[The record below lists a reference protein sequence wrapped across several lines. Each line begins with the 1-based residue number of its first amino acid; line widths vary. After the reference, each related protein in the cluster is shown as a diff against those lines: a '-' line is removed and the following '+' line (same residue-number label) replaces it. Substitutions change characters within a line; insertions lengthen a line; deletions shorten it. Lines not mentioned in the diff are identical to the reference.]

1 MRISMRSLPLV
12 LVAAL
17 AVPAPSLAAD
27 PPAAQEGPRISL
39 DDVAEASPSRLSD
52 SELSALK
59 RLLAATPE
67 SSAERPQLLFRLA
80 EHSRAVWLES
90 LAERRALGAKLGGAR
105 EPFGRAALRAR
116 LQRAQQ
122 MESAWRAEAAKL
134 YAELVQRSAPRGPGA
149 HARLDEVLYHL
160 ADLMRRAQRID
171 QARVFFAR
179 LIRDYPQSAYVP
191 DAYIVFADHYFD
203 EGKLPEAQKLYQVV
217 TRFPTA
223 RVAGYARYRE
233 GWCELRQG
241 DPRGALERFVSVVRD
256 PDMQRHATLAQE
268 LRRSIVIAYAQ
279 VGVSGRAL
287 PFFQRVGGTESKA
300 MLKQLG
306 AIYRAKGR
314 AADAAVVEAAAR

>member
-1 MRISMRSLPLV
+1 MRSSPLA
-12 LVAAL
+12 LVAALL
-17 AVPAPSLAAD
+17 AVPAPSSAAD
-27 PPAAQEGPRISL
+27 PPAAQDAPRVTL
-39 DDVAEASPSRLSD
+39 DDVAASPRAKLSD
-52 SELSALK
+52 SALSALK

-67 SSAERPQLLFRLA
+67 SNAQRPQLLFRLA

-90 LAERRALGAKLGGAR
+90 LAESRSLGAKLATAR
-105 EPFGRAALRAR
+105 EPFGRAALRTR
-116 LQRAQQ
+116 LQNAQQ
-122 MESAWRAEAAKL
+122 AERAWRAEAARL
-134 YAELVQRSAPRGPGA
+134 YAELVQRSAPRGAGA
-149 HARLDEVLYHL
+149 FARLDEALYLL
-160 ADLMRRAQRID
+160 ADLMRRGQRMD
-171 QARVFFAR
+171 QARVFFSR
-179 LIRDYPQSAYVP
+179 LIRDYPQSRYIP